1 LTPDDR
7 QIEDEM
13 VQHNFRKLNIW
24 KEGIQIARETY
35 AITKIFPKEERFGL
49 SSQLQRCAVSIPSN
63 IAEGTSRSSNKHFKQ
78 YLETALGSAFEWE
91 TQLIISFEVNYL
103 SEETFEHLTEKIQ
116 KIQNQIIKF
125 MNLIGLQLK
134 IITTLANMTHF

>member
-1 LTPDDR
+1 
-7 QIEDEM
+7 M

-35 AITKIFPKEERFGL
+35 AMTKIFPKDERFGL

-63 IAEGTSRSSNKHFKQ
+63 IAEGTSRSSNKHFRQ

-91 TQLIISFEVNYL
+91 SQLTISFEIDYL
-103 SEETFEHLTEKIQ
+103 SKETFDHLSEKIQ

-125 MNLIGLQLK
+125 MNSLK
-134 IITTLANMTHF
+134 D

>member
-1 LTPDDR
+1 MTPDDR

-125 MNLIGLQLK
+125 MNSL
-134 IITTLANMTHF
+134 ND